1 MRPVLMGGFRK
12 NNNMFTENFTG
23 KNPKIKRFINT
34 KQGNILKQYKNP
46 TLK

>member
-1 MRPVLMGGFRK
+1 MRPVLMGGFKK

-23 KNPKIKRFINT
+23 KNPKIKRFIKT